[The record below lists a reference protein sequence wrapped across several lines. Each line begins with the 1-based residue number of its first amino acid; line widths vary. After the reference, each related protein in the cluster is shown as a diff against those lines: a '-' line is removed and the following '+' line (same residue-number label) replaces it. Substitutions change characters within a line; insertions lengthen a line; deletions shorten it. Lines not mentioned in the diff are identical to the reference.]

1 MTTVHRRAGLPLL
14 AASVAVFAWGFGP
27 LFVKGIDASAE
38 SIVFF
43 RVVIAIPIATVV
55 AYLTGGR
62 ITWRLLR
69 IAFPTAV
76 CFALSIITG
85 FASFQE
91 TSIVNATLIP
101 ALQPAL
107 ILFAAV
113 PLFGERRTRTELVW
127 AAIAF
132 AGVVVVVAGASG
144 AHESIHGDL
153 LAAANLLVFTGYFL
167 LAKQVRQTDVHAWAL
182 LAAVF
187 IGTAVVVV
195 PWTLLSTHNL
205 GTIHG
210 TDWLLLL
217 GLVLLPGMV
226 GHGLMT
232 WAHHYVDVSIT
243 SMLTL
248 ANPVVSI
255 VGAWLLFSQSL
266 APLQIVGA
274 VIVLASLGAIVR
286 RRARRPCVGRGSGPG
301 RRSPR
306 RVKPAAQGAAAALR
320 VARESECTATL
331 RSASWRL

>member
-1 MTTVHRRAGLPLL
+1 VTTVQGRGGAPIL

-38 SIVFF
+38 TIVFW
-43 RVVIAIPIATVV
+43 RVLVAIPIAVLV
-55 AYLTGGR
+55 ARLTGGR
-62 ITWRLLR
+62 ITFRLLR

-76 CFALSIITG
+76 CFALSIMTG
-85 FASFQE
+85 FASFRE

-107 ILFAAV
+107 VIFAAV
-113 PLFGERRTRTELVW
+113 PLFGERRTRSEIGW
-127 AAIAF
+127 AVVAF
-132 AGVVVVVAGASG
+132 AGVAVVVAGASG
-144 AHESIHGDL
+144 AHESLRGDL
-153 LAAANLLVFTGYFL
+153 LAVGNLLVFTGYFL
-167 LAKQVRQTDVHAWAL
+167 LAKRVRQDDVHAWAL

-187 IGTAVVVV
+187 IGTAVLVV
-195 PWTLLSTHNL
+195 PWAALTSHDL
-205 GTIHG
+205 GAIHG
-210 TDWLLLL
+210 PDWLLLL

-266 APLQIVGA
+266 GVVQILGA
-274 VIVLASLGAIVR
+274 VVVLAALGAVVR
-286 RRARRPCVGRGSGPG
+286 RQRAERAL
-301 RRSPR
+301 
-306 RVKPAAQGAAAALR
+306 AAEAALGGDLLD
-320 VARESECTATL
+320 E
-331 RSASWRL
+331 